1 METMRM
7 AGVME
12 DVLLLRCALRPWI
25 TLSNNSRQLDT
36 TIKAIENTG
45 HHCHT
50 EKTKNQ
56 RQCLQTQII
65 TVTINSSYTIIMS
78 STMGMGWCKIESMRL
93 ETGPVTMNSWKLENF
108 CIKMPSS
115 GATVSCHLYFQHAIH
130 TYMCS
135 SQTRNSESIIIMI
148 IF

>member
-1 METMRM
+1 M

-78 STMGMGWCKIESMRL
+78 STMGMG
-93 ETGPVTMNSWKLENF
+93 
-108 CIKMPSS
+108 
-115 GATVSCHLYFQHAIH
+115 
-130 TYMCS
+130 
-135 SQTRNSESIIIMI
+135 
-148 IF
+148 